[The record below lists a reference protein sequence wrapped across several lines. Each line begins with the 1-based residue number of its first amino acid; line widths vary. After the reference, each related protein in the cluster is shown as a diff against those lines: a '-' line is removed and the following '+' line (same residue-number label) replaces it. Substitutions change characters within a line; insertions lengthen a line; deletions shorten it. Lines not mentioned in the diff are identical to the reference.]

1 MSLVFSPDGRL
12 LAAGH
17 EDSTIQIWGAAS
29 GTPRVT
35 LAGHNVGVHDL
46 AFSPDGRTLLSAA
59 DSTLKLWHVA
69 TWREVVTLTRSGPG
83 SLPIFSSTALLSSHW
98 NGTARL
104 WRAPLLEEIDRE
116 AGELLPER

>member
-1 MSLVFSPDGRL
+1 MSLVFSPDGQL

-17 EDSTIQIWGAAS
+17 EDSTIQVWNAAD
-29 GTPRVT
+29 GLPRAA

-59 DSTLKLWHVA
+59 DQTLKLWHVA

-83 SLPIFSSTALLSSHW
+83 GYPIFSSTVLLTSHW

-104 WRAPLLEEIDRE
+104 WRAPSLEEIDRE
-116 AGELLPER
+116 ADVPAPER